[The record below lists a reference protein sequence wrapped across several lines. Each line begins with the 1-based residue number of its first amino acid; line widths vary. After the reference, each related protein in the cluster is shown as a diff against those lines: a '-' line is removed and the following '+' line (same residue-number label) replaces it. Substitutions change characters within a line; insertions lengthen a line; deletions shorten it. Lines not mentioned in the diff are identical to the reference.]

1 MCNQFSIYL
10 PQSKV
15 LPPSIFMDQLL
26 PITQLRSKPA
36 NWGTKL
42 GWICSQEQKGSNYE
56 IFLDLVANIIWLN
69 VSSSTL
75 VPKCSPKHFFHKL
88 QFYNLNTETGA
99 RDSNTEIWADTL
111 SVLPGCL
118 GQGCGHEAGPWVTG
132 VRPSS
137 LRLPLGIQAW
147 KTLGNNRRLLTI
159 NKVIGTAGLVTFI
172 TSQMTCEWTLVPPK
186 LTPDHACHPRS
197 LVVLGTTVKGFPRKS
212 SESRKQ
218 THLWSKIR
226 FTSFS

>member
-75 VPKCSPKHFFHKL
+75 VPKCFPKHFFHKL
-88 QFYNLNTETGA
+88 QFYNLNTHKHTIELWSEDLGFD
-99 RDSNTEIWADTL
+99 R
-111 SVLPGCL
+111 SV
-118 GQGCGHEAGPWVTG
+118 T
-132 VRPSS
+132 SS
-137 LRLPLGIQAW
+137 E
-147 KTLGNNRRLLTI
+147 
-159 NKVIGTAGLVTFI
+159 V
-172 TSQMTCEWTLVPPK
+172 
-186 LTPDHACHPRS
+186 RS
-197 LVVLGTTVKGFPRKS
+197 LLEPSVHR
-212 SESRKQ
+212 EE
-218 THLWSKIR
+218 
-226 FTSFS
+226 